1 MVQVYKIGE
10 LAEKSGVSKRTI
22 HYYLSRGLLPPP
34 KGAGPQSFYTE
45 EHLLRLELLKKL
57 QEKYWPLDK
66 IRAHLNALT
75 LAEVQK
81 ELREFERYAK
91 EKPGISTFAGE
102 PQLPGVENV
111 TEYLKID
118 IALGI
123 SLFFPK
129 KLPEKYFDTILDI
142 VRYAR
147 KLLPPEAKQ
156 DTK

>member
-1 MVQVYKIGE
+1 MGQEYKIGK
-10 LAEKSGVSKRTI
+10 LAEKSGVSRRTI

-66 IRAHLNALT
+66 IRGRLNALT
-75 LAEVQK
+75 FEEVKK
-81 ELREFERYAK
+81 ELKEFERHAK
-91 EKPGISTFAGE
+91 EKPGIPAFALE
-102 PQLPGVENV
+102 FKLSDAENI

-118 IALGI
+118 MALGI

-129 KLPEKYFDTILDI
+129 KLPEKYLDAVLDI
-142 VRYAR
+142 AKYAR
-147 KLLPPEAKQ
+147 KLLPSE
-156 DTK
+156 TK